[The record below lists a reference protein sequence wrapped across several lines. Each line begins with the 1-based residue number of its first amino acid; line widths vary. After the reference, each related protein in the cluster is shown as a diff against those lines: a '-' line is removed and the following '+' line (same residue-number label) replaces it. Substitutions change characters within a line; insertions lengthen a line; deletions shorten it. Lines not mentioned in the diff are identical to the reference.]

1 MAATR
6 TVRLADGRRLV
17 VATYG
22 PERGH
27 PVLYLH
33 GTPSAHNEWEVFG
46 SDAQLEQSG
55 LRVVAPDRPG
65 MGGSTFMPRRRIG
78 DWPADAR
85 ALADALGIG
94 RFSVLG
100 YSGGGAYAIATTLAL
115 PERVAAL
122 ALVAPVV
129 HATAAMTEGLDPGSL
144 RIKEM
149 ARERPRLARILLTL
163 TMALPARYAPS
174 LLWRQMRK
182 TLPPIDWQAISDG
195 DRLQRFASVL
205 DEAFRHGG
213 AGAQQDMAL
222 MASPWD
228 FPLQPARMPVQ
239 IWQGE
244 FDTFGARPAMARYL
258 GEALGATAVH
268 ILPEGHIS
276 IFTRHR
282 HEILLSIVPGIR

>member
-6 TVRLADGRRLV
+6 TVTLADGRRLV

-22 PERGH
+22 PQSGH

-33 GTPSAHNEWEVFG
+33 GTPSAHGEWEVFG
-46 SDAQLEQSG
+46 SDALLEQSG

-65 MGGSTFMPRRRIG
+65 MGGSTFKPRRRIG
-78 DWPADAR
+78 DWPADAS

-100 YSGGGAYAIATTLAL
+100 YSGGGAYAIATALLL

-129 HATAAMTEGLDPGSL
+129 HATAAMSEGLDRGSL

-149 ARERPRLARILLTL
+149 ARERPRLARLLLTL
-163 TMALPARYAPS
+163 TMALPSRHAPA
-174 LLWRQMRK
+174 LLFRQMRR
-182 TLPPIDWQAISDG
+182 TLPPIDWQAISHG
-195 DRLQRFASVL
+195 DRLQRFVSVL
-205 DEAFRHGG
+205 RDAFRHGG
-213 AGAQQDMAL
+213 AGAQRDMAL
-222 MASPWD
+222 MSSPWD
-228 FPLQPARMPVQ
+228 FPLTAAQMPVQ

-244 FDTFGARPAMARYL
+244 FDNIGARPAMARYL
-258 GEALGATAVH
+258 GEALEATAVH

-276 IFTRHR
+276 ILTTHLQ
-282 HEILLSIVPGIR
+282 EILRSLVPVRR